1 MHWVGIDVGGTFTD
15 GVAYDE
21 TTRTFAFAKVPST
34 PDDPSRG
41 VIGVLTALK
50 LDIAAIERFV
60 HGVTIGTNAIIE
72 GKGAEV
78 WMLVT
83 RGFRDVLEIGR
94 TNRPILY
101 DIRTQKAPP
110 LVPRTRAIEIDERL
124 LFDGTVAKAL
134 DDEELGSQVAR
145 IPRHPDVAVAVC
157 FLHSYANPVHEV
169 AAKGRRRDGP
179 SRPIR
184 LRFGRGPATVSRVR
198 ALQYGGSEC
207 LYRTT
212 DGRLSHPSRARPW

>member
-41 VIGVLTALK
+41 VIGVLSALK

-60 HGVTIGTNAIIE
+60 HGVTIGTNAMIE

-101 DIRTQKAPP
+101 DIRTQKTPP

-124 LFDGTVAKAL
+124 LFDGTGR
-134 DDEELGSQVAR
+134 GSRATRSEAR
-145 IPRHPDVAVAVC
+145 WLASRGSPISQSRYVSCTATPTPC
-157 FLHSYANPVHEV
+157 TSCGE
-169 AAKGRRRDGP
+169 GRRRGGP

-184 LRFGRGPATVSRVR
+184 LHFGRGPAAVSRVR

-212 DGRLSHPSRARPW
+212 DGRLSEASRARPW

>member
-21 TTRTFAFAKVPST
+21 TTRAFAFAKVPST
-34 PDDPSRG
+34 PDDPTRG

-110 LVPRTRAIEIDERL
+110 LVPRTRAIEVDERL

-134 DDEELGSQVAR
+134 DVESSEVWWLASRG
-145 IPRHPDVAVAVC
+145 IPM
-157 FLHSYANPVHEV
+157 
-169 AAKGRRRDGP
+169 
-179 SRPIR
+179 SRWR
-184 LRFGRGPATVSRVR
+184 SASCTATPTPCTKW
-198 ALQYGGSEC
+198 QQ
-207 LYRTT
+207 
-212 DGRLSHPSRARPW
+212 RPL

>member
-21 TTRTFAFAKVPST
+21 TTRAFAFAKVPST

-101 DIRTQKAPP
+101 DIRTQKEPP
-110 LVPRTRAIEIDERL
+110 LVPRTRAIEVVSGLKQGER
-124 LFDGTVAKAL
+124 VASPAPTGAA
-134 DDEELGSQVAR
+134 DRQHVHVIA
-145 IPRHPDVAVAVC
+145 
-157 FLHSYANPVHEV
+157 PV
-169 AAKGRRRDGP
+169 K
-179 SRPIR
+179 
-184 LRFGRGPATVSRVR
+184 
-198 ALQYGGSEC
+198 
-207 LYRTT
+207 
-212 DGRLSHPSRARPW
+212 

>member
-134 DDEELGSQVAR
+134 DDEELGIAR
-145 IPRHPDVAVAVC
+145 QALEAYLRAFGHDEADV
-157 FLHSYANPVHEV
+157 LHGIRDVL
-169 AAKGRRRDGP
+169 AKFRSAESD
-179 SRPIR
+179 
-184 LRFGRGPATVSRVR
+184 
-198 ALQYGGSEC
+198 SEQ
-207 LYRTT
+207 
-212 DGRLSHPSRARPW
+212 SHLIS